1 MSVFAN
7 GARAEWPSAADR
19 RARSWDFTF
28 RARTFK
34 ISRKTADFE
43 YDLPAEL
50 VAQAPARVRDE
61 SRLLVLDGDRR
72 LHLRFRELPSLLR
85 PNDLLVLNETR
96 VIAARLH
103 GERVR
108 ADRPTSNV
116 EVLLLH
122 PAGSMKY
129 DSRAL
134 TWIALARPARRLRAG
149 DRVTFGVHGEAAI
162 LAELGEGMREIEFH
176 LNVPLETF
184 LERAGRMPLP
194 PYIHNDSPEAQ
205 ERYQTVFAQRPGSV
219 AAPTASLHFTHQ
231 LLREIERRG
240 VEIARLSLNV
250 GLGTF
255 RPVTVDSIDEHVMYE
270 EAYAIEPAA
279 AAAIER
285 ARGGGRRIVAAG
297 TTVVRALEGNYR
309 SFGRIRAGEE
319 LTDLFIAPGFEFR
332 VVGAMITNFHL
343 PRSTLLMLVSA
354 FAGRERILR
363 AYSEAVELRYRFY
376 SFGDAMFITG
386 MRPA

>member
-1 MSVFAN
+1 MA
-7 GARAEWPSAADR
+7 
-19 RARSWDFTF
+19 FTF

-50 VAQAPARVRDE
+50 IAQAPARVRDE
-61 SRLLVLDGDRR
+61 SRLFVLDADRR
-72 LHLRFRELPSLLR
+72 LHLRFCDLPSLLR

-96 VIAARLH
+96 VIAARLR

-116 EVLLLH
+116 ELLLLH
-122 PAGSMKY
+122 PAGSMRY

-134 TWIALARPARRLRAG
+134 VWIALARPARRLRAG
-149 DRVTFGVHGEAAI
+149 DRVTFGAHGEAVI
-162 LAELGEGMREIEFH
+162 LAELDNGMREVEFR
-176 LNVPLETF
+176 LNVPFDSF

-205 ERYQTVFAQRPGSV
+205 ERYQTVFARRPGSV

-231 LLREIERRG
+231 LLGEIERRG
-240 VEIARLSLNV
+240 VEIARLSLDV

-255 RPVTVDSIDEHVMYE
+255 RPVTVESIDEHVMYE
-270 EAYAIEPAA
+270 EAYSIEPAA

-285 ARGGGRRIVAAG
+285 ARIGGRRIVAAG

-309 SFGRIRAGEE
+309 SFGRIRAGPE
-319 LTDLFIAPGFEFR
+319 LTDLFIAPGFEFH

-354 FAGRERILR
+354 FSGRQRILR
-363 AYSEAVELRYRFY
+363 AYAEAVELRYRFY
-376 SFGDAMFITG
+376 SFGDAMFITRK
-386 MRPA
+386 RPA